1 MVGWH
6 HQINGHEFEKALGES
21 EGQGS
26 LGCCSPWSHKES
38 DMTERLNNNKL
49 KFKKS
54 RKSILAIGGGIG
66 VGDDK
71 NDNTVIK
78 SVAVRWSS
86 YINTTFSLLCK
97 FESFHNK
104 KLKQKKGKKERKGF
118 LMHPFQSK
126 QFTVNGI

>member
-6 HQINGHEFEKALGES
+6 HRINGHEFEKDLGES

-26 LGCCSPWSHKES
+26 LGCCRPWSHKES

-54 RKSILAIGGGIG
+54 RKSIPAIGGGIG

-71 NDNTVIK
+71 NDKTVIK
-78 SVAVRWSS
+78 SVAVGWSS
-86 YINTTFSLLCK
+86 YINTSFSLLCK

-104 KLKQKKGKKERKGF
+104 KLK
-118 LMHPFQSK
+118 
-126 QFTVNGI
+126 